1 LSGRAPAREAPFP
14 TRPCLHRAGRRSI
27 LPGMSDEEE
36 PDPEK
41 RKGIPLRWVFY
52 TILAYA
58 FFQTLYLW
66 WQTRGL

>member
-1 LSGRAPAREAPFP
+1 
-14 TRPCLHRAGRRSI
+14 
-27 LPGMSDEEE
+27 
-36 PDPEK
+36 
-41 RKGIPLRWVFY
+41 VFY